1 VGYGCKDELT
11 GGMRTLKFWE
21 IGYFKI
27 QDDELFDIYFVK
39 QYHGVCKFA
48 DQALAVRFSS

>member
-1 VGYGCKDELT
+1 MGYGCKDELT